1 MKKIMIMLLIS
12 GIINATSINL
22 GGIINIKIPTPSVG
36 DIETD
41 TGGGSGSVKRD
52 GENYIIQGASNN
64 KTVTLNGE
72 AVIIQGASN
81 TLTIKGTAS
90 SITIRGAGNTVN
102 VDSVKSIRIQ
112 GASNVVYYKTA
123 PTKSGR
129 PSVSISGA
137 GSRVAKK

>member
-1 MKKIMIMLLIS
+1 MKKIITLFFIT

-22 GGIINIKIPTPSVG
+22 GGIINVKIPTPSVG
-36 DIETD
+36 DIGD
-41 TGGGSGSVKRD
+41 DIGGGSGSVKRD

-81 TLTIKGTAS
+81 TLTIKGKVS

-102 VDSVKSIRIQ
+102 VESVKSIRIQ

-123 PTKSGR
+123 LTKSGKA
-129 PSVSISGA
+129 SVSISGA
-137 GSRVAKK
+137 GSRVVKK